1 MSPNLEKLIKDLI
14 DIGLA
19 ARDLANG
26 KFLSAI
32 RRGVALAGELDGKRN
47 WKACGE
53 EFLALSHKDKE
64 PIMKVV
70 KEKLAALEDKKLE
83 EKIAKGFELA
93 VELSDQV
100 EDSVGVG
107 KKIADFIKEA

>member
-1 MSPNLEKLIKDLI
+1 
-14 DIGLA
+14 
-19 ARDLANG
+19 
-26 KFLSAI
+26 
-32 RRGVALAGELDGKRN
+32 
-47 WKACGE
+47 
-53 EFLALSHKDKE
+53 
-64 PIMKVV
+64 MKVV